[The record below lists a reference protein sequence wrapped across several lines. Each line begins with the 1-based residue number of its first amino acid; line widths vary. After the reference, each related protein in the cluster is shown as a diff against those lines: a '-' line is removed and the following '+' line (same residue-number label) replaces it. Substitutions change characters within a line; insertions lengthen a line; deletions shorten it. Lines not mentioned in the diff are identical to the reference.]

1 MGFVSKLGQDLV
13 RLLDPQPGERIL
25 DLGCGT
31 GDLAQRIA
39 ASGASVLGLDRSE
52 AMIAEARRKHPRLH
66 FQVGDAA
73 AFTHAEPFDAVFSNA
88 ALHWIRDAPRVVEA
102 IWRALRPGGRLL
114 AEFGGKG
121 NARAVV
127 LAIAEAL
134 APLGIDA
141 QARDPWYFPSLG
153 EYCALLDHQGFR
165 VVQAQ
170 HFERPTPLDDGEQ
183 GLHHW
188 LERLRGRLL
197 RGPVRRGARGGLP
210 AHGRGGA
217 RPPVPRRRLDR
228 RLRAPARGRAA
239 ARGTLIP
246 HATGSDGLAA
256 LPGDICAVHS
266 GQMPWVNSARERS
279 PM

>member
-1 MGFVSKLGQDLV
+1 LGFVSKLGQDLV

-39 ASGASVLGLDRSE
+39 ASGAAVLGLDRSE
-52 AMIAEARRKHPRLH
+52 AMIAEARRKHPRL
-66 FQVGDAA
+66 QLEVGDAA
-73 AFTHAEPFDAVFSNA
+73 SFAQAEPFDAVFSNA
-88 ALHWIRDAPRVVEA
+88 ALHWIRDAPRVVES
-102 IWRALRPGGRLL
+102 IWRALRPGGRFV

-127 LAIAEAL
+127 AAIAEAL

-170 HFERPTPLDDGEQ
+170 HFERPTRLDDGEQ
-183 GLHHW
+183 GLQHW
-188 LERLRGRLL
+188 LDVFAGDFFEGLSDDELAAAYRRTADAARARLYREGAWIVDYVRLRVVAL
-197 RGPVRRGARGGLP
+197 RP
-210 AHGRGGA
+210 AE
-217 RPPVPRRRLDR
+217 P
-228 RLRAPARGRAA
+228 
-239 ARGTLIP
+239 
-246 HATGSDGLAA
+246 
-256 LPGDICAVHS
+256 
-266 GQMPWVNSARERS
+266 
-279 PM
+279 